1 MKTVKET
8 YEKMKSMSKGELP
21 QYLVEKVFG
30 YYWKTLLTFVMKGF
44 LEECVGKGKGA
55 RQGKLGVE
63 MLVDGMWGMLG
74 DVLEGDKRGAS
85 SSGKNSS
92 NGSKVGSSKL
102 LALVM
107 GNNNNNSSTNTNST
121 NTNDTTNNN
130 NPTTSPLSLTYNKI
144 KSIFPMLLTPNWP

>member
-8 YEKMKSMSKGELP
+8 YVKMKSMSKGELP
-21 QYLVEKVFG
+21 QYLIERVFG
-30 YYWKTLLTFVMKGF
+30 HYWKRLLTFVMKVF

-74 DVLEGDKRGAS
+74 EVLEGDKRGA
-85 SSGKNSS
+85 GKNSS
-92 NGSKVGSSKL
+92 SGGKIGSSKL

-107 GNNNNNSSTNTNST
+107 SNNNNSSSNTNRTNTNNTT
-121 NTNDTTNNN
+121 NTN
-130 NPTTSPLSLTYNKI
+130 NPTTSSLSLTYNKI